1 MSKKDNILNV
11 IITLITLIGVVAF
24 IKHLISQTETRLFS
38 DDAVSTLNNR
48 EELLKIE
55 KELHPDN

>member
-38 DDAVSTLNNR
+38 DDAVSTLNDR
-48 EELLKIE
+48 EKLLKIE
-55 KELHPDN
+55 KELHPHN

>member
-38 DDAVSTLNNR
+38 DDAVKTLNNR

-55 KELHPDN
+55 KELHPHN